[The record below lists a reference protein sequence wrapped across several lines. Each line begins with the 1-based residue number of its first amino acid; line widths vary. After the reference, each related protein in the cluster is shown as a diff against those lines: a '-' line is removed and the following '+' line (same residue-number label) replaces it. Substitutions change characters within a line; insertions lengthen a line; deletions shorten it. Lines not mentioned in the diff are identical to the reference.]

1 MKTITKIILAIM
13 LLGTFSIANA
23 DEKSHQKDHPKW
35 GMKDPITKA
44 EYLKWHEEMFN
55 KMDTNKDGTLSLEE
69 RKAFREKMKEKKEEK
84 SKR

>member
-44 EYLKWHEEMFN
+44 EY
-55 KMDTNKDGTLSLEE
+55 
-69 RKAFREKMKEKKEEK
+69 
-84 SKR
+84 